1 MLLSKN
7 FQNYKNVVFNDAMGK
22 AILLSNIKSENIMGN
37 KKNKNKIIGYP
48 YGKHESNYLPT
59 HV

>member
-1 MLLSKN
+1 MIATSKT
-7 FQNYKNVVFNDAMGK
+7 
-22 AILLSNIKSENIMGN
+22 ILLSNIKSENIMEN
-37 KKNKNKIIGYP
+37 NFLKKISHP

>member
-1 MLLSKN
+1 
-7 FQNYKNVVFNDAMGK
+7 MGK